1 MNNEMKK
8 EKIIKLEDVWK
19 IYKMDEV
26 DFPALCGLNLEVNRG
41 EFLVV
46 IGPSGSGKSTALNA
60 IGALDVPTK
69 GTIYLDEKD
78 ISKLSESEL
87 AQIRGKKIGFVFQSF
102 HLIPSLS
109 ALENVALP
117 MMFQRTSIAE
127 RMKRAKEI
135 LISVGLG
142 DKLNNLPSQLSGG
155 ERQRVAIARA
165 LANNPEVIL
174 ADEPTGNLDSKTGAE
189 ILNLLKNLNKKE
201 GRTLIVV
208 THDEKIANE
217 ADKIAYLQD
226 GKVVNIKNKNIRNT

>member
-1 MNNEMKK
+1 MKK
-8 EKIIKLEDVWK
+8 EKIIELNEVWK

-26 DFPALCGLNLEVNRG
+26 DFPALQGMNLDVNKG
-41 EFLVV
+41 ECLAVV
-46 IGPSGSGKSTALNA
+46 GPSGSGKSTALNA
-60 IGALDVPTK
+60 IGALDIPTK
-69 GTIYLDEKD
+69 GVIYLDEKD

-117 MMFQRTSIAE
+117 MTFQRTSIAE
-127 RMKRAKEI
+127 RMKRAKELLI
-135 LISVGLG
+135 LVGLG

-155 ERQRVAIARA
+155 QSQRVAIARA

-174 ADEPTGNLDSKTGAE
+174 ADEPTGNLDSKTGVE

-201 GRTLIVV
+201 GKTLIVV
-208 THDEKIANE
+208 THDEKIAKE
-217 ADKIAYLQD
+217 ADRIAYLQD
-226 GKVVNIKNKNIRNT
+226 GKVVSVKKK

>member
-1 MNNEMKK
+1 MKK
-8 EKIIKLEDVWK
+8 EKIIVLNEVWK

-26 DFPALCGLNLEVNRG
+26 DFPALQGMNLDVKKG
-41 EFLVV
+41 EFLAVV
-46 IGPSGSGKSTALNA
+46 GPSGSGKSTALNA

-69 GTIYLDEKD
+69 GVIYLDEKD

-117 MMFQRTSIAE
+117 MTFQRISITE
-127 RMKRAKEI
+127 RMKRAEELLI
-135 LISVGLG
+135 LVGLK

-155 ERQRVAIARA
+155 QSQRVAIARA

-174 ADEPTGNLDSKTGAE
+174 ADEPTGNLDSKTGVE

-201 GRTLIVV
+201 GKTLIVV
-208 THDEKIANE
+208 THDEKIAKE
-217 ADKIAYLQD
+217 ADRIAYLQD
-226 GKVVNIKNKNIRNT
+226 GKVVNVKKK

>member
-1 MNNEMKK
+1 MKK
-8 EKIIKLEDVWK
+8 EKIIVLNEVWK

-26 DFPALCGLNLEVNRG
+26 DFPALQGMNLDVKKG
-41 EFLVV
+41 EFLAVV
-46 IGPSGSGKSTALNA
+46 GPSGSGKSTALNA

-69 GTIYLDEKD
+69 GVIYLDEKD

-117 MMFQRTSIAE
+117 MTFQRISITE
-127 RMKRAKEI
+127 RMKRAEELLI
-135 LISVGLG
+135 LVGLK

-155 ERQRVAIARA
+155 QSQRVAIARA

-174 ADEPTGNLDSKTGAE
+174 ADEPTGNLDSKTGVE

-201 GRTLIVV
+201 GKTLIVV
-208 THDEKIANE
+208 THDEKIAKE
-217 ADKIAYLQD
+217 ADRIAYLQD
-226 GKVVNIKNKNIRNT
+226 GKVVSVKKK

>member
-1 MNNEMKK
+1 MKK
-8 EKIIKLEDVWK
+8 EKIIELNEVWK

-26 DFPALCGLNLEVNRG
+26 DFPALQGMNLDVNKG
-41 EFLVV
+41 EFLAVV
-46 IGPSGSGKSTALNA
+46 GPSGSGKSTALNA
-60 IGALDVPTK
+60 IGALDIPTK
-69 GTIYLDEKD
+69 GVIYLDEKD

-117 MMFQRTSIAE
+117 MTFQRISITE
-127 RMKRAKEI
+127 RMKRAEELLI
-135 LISVGLG
+135 LVGLK

-155 ERQRVAIARA
+155 QSQRVAIARA

-174 ADEPTGNLDSKTGAE
+174 ADEPTGNLDSKTGVE

-201 GRTLIVV
+201 GKTLIVV
-208 THDEKIANE
+208 THDEKIAKE
-217 ADKIAYLQD
+217 ADRIAYLED
-226 GKVVNIKNKNIRNT
+226 GKVVSVKK

>member
-1 MNNEMKK
+1 MKK
-8 EKIIKLEDVWK
+8 EKIIELNEVWK

-26 DFPALCGLNLEVNRG
+26 DFPALQGMNLEVNKG
-41 EFLVV
+41 EFLAVV
-46 IGPSGSGKSTALNA
+46 GPSGSGKSTALNA

-69 GTIYLDEKD
+69 GVIYLDGKD
-78 ISKLSESEL
+78 ISKLSESML

-117 MMFQRTSIAE
+117 MTFQRIQIAE
-127 RMKRAKEI
+127 RMKKAKE
-135 LISVGLG
+135 LLTSVGLG

-174 ADEPTGNLDSKTGAE
+174 ADEPTGNLDSKTGVE

-201 GRTLIVV
+201 GKTLIVV
-208 THDEKIANE
+208 THDEKIAKE
-217 ADKIAYLQD
+217 ADRIAYLED
-226 GKVVNIKNKNIRNT
+226 GKVVSVKK